1 VNAKKHN
8 IQMIE
13 IVASGF
19 KDLLPD
25 VVFVGGATITLY
37 LFEQATASESSV
49 RPTDDVDCVVEV
61 ASRSDYN
68 KLEKKIRALGFRNS
82 IEQGAPVCRWIYS
95 GVTVD
100 IMPADPKI
108 IGFSNKWYKA
118 GIENAV
124 SLALPSGLEIRIF
137 SIPYFLASKMEAFKG
152 RGKNDFLGSR
162 DFEDIVTLID
172 GRENIQRE
180 LFESPEEVKMYLRN
194 QFQVWAINEDF
205 LQSISAHLSLE
216 RRNADGARLFL
227 DIVRNF

>member
-1 VNAKKHN
+1 
-8 IQMIE
+8 
-13 IVASGF
+13 
-19 KDLLPD
+19 
-25 VVFVGGATITLY
+25 
-37 LFEQATASESSV
+37 
-49 RPTDDVDCVVEV
+49 
-61 ASRSDYN
+61 
-68 KLEKKIRALGFRNS
+68 
-82 IEQGAPVCRWIYS
+82 
-95 GVTVD
+95 
-100 IMPADPKI
+100 
-108 IGFSNKWYKA
+108 
-118 GIENAV
+118 
-124 SLALPSGLEIRIF
+124 
-137 SIPYFLASKMEAFKG
+137 MEAFKG